1 MLNMKKSEKTSLESS
16 GNRTADICFRSGQL
30 NATGL
35 AEAFGGKSVFSQSL
49 KTKKPKKEKKELVY
63 KYGFTDP
70 RDLIGL

>member
-1 MLNMKKSEKTSLESS
+1 MNKSDKTSLGSL
-16 GNRTADICFRSGQL
+16 GKRTADICFRSGQL

-35 AEAFGGKSVFSQSL
+35 AEDFGGKSVFSQSL
-49 KTKKPKKEKKELVY
+49 KTKKPRKEKKELAY